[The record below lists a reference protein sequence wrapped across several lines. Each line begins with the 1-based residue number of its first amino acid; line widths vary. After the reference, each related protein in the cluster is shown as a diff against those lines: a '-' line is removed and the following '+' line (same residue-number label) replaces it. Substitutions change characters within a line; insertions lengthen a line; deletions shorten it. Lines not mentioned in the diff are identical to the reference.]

1 MRAGLDAYG
10 RHDIGWLSA
19 LGWSRA
25 TRQRGRAA
33 GALEVYIGLSK
44 ADAGQ
49 GLVAGLSI
57 AVIAMV
63 SDRIMRASVAKRAG
77 ASN

>member
-1 MRAGLDAYG
+1 MAALSM
-10 RHDIGWLSA
+10 LSVSA
-19 LGWSRA
+19 LVG
-25 TRQRGRAA
+25 TKDLGQQ
-33 GALEVYIGLSK
+33 VYIGLSK

-57 AVIAMV
+57 AIIAMV

-77 ASN
+77 ASH